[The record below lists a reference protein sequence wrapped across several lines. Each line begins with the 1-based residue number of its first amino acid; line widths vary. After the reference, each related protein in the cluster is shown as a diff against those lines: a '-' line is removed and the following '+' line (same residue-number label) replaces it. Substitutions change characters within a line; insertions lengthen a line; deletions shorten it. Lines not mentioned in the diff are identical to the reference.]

1 MVNLEQFAST
11 RKINEICKAY
21 IFSFVI
27 FQTALSLKICSE
39 EKWSLGEILGDATL
53 TPFNGPPCMTDEPL
67 KMLQNLTWV

>member
-11 RKINEICKAY
+11 RKINETCKAY

-27 FQTALSLKICSE
+27 FQTALSLKIC
-39 EKWSLGEILGDATL
+39 LGEILGDATL
-53 TPFNGPPCMTDEPL
+53 TPFNGPPCITDEPL